1 MERAKEFLQKYDFII
16 LKSFAIFVSKAFTV
30 AGLIA
35 KEFPTVKQINIP
47 STVEVFVI
55 SAKDKKRE
63 TKGSI
68 KIELSLKE
76 N

>member
-1 MERAKEFLQKYDFII
+1 MERAKELLQTYDFII

-68 KIELSLKE
+68 KIELSLK
-76 N
+76 